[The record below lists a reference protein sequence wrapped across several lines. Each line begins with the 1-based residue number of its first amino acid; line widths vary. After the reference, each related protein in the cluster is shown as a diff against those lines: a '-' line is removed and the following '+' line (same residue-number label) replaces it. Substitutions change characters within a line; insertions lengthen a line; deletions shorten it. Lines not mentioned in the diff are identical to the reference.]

1 LCYVTL
7 IIDYCLHT
15 FIWKHFIQMINKNE
29 YFTWHLVGMNFVLHY
44 FYGFCVILR
53 FFWLYFL
60 YFQYFFGFSSNFI
73 IFITFFCNFSSCYKQ
88 HNWKSFVLYISTV
101 ILYFVLLKSVNII
114 SINSIKITRI
124 KCRLFFENFTLHLTL
139 KFKRRRNISLVGSV
153 HLWYTMGNLNNN
165 YRSRHIRFLLVHA
178 ITSITIGVSG
188 GML

>member
-44 FYGFCVILR
+44 FYGFCIILR
-53 FFWLYFL
+53 FFLTVFFIFSVFFWFL
-60 YFQYFFGFSSNFI
+60 NNFM
-73 IFITFFCNFSSCYKQ
+73 IFITFFVISQVVIN
-88 HNWKSFVLYISTV
+88 NIIERVFVLYISTV

-124 KCRLFFENFTLHLTL
+124 KWRLFFENFSLHLTL
-139 KFKRRRNISLVGSV
+139 RFKRRRNIILVGRV
-153 HLWYTMGNLNNN
+153 H
-165 YRSRHIRFLLVHA
+165 
-178 ITSITIGVSG
+178 
-188 GML
+188 